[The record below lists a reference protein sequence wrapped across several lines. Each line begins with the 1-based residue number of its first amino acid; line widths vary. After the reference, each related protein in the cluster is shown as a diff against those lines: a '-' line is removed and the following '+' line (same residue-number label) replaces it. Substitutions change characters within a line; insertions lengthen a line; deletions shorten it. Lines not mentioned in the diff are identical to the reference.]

1 MQGIVKGVAALGA
14 VGLVGWCAGC
24 GGAQPP
30 MRAQSDAVAAVRS
43 AEALDAAETPASAY
57 QLELARGEMQQADAL
72 IRQGRMEAARDVLER
87 AKADAELAMA
97 LRREAQAREE
107 AEAAH
112 EHLDTLRTSQE
123 EVTSGGAVPPT
134 PTGSMAPTA
143 PTGAAQTTTT
153 TVTTTATP

>member
-1 MQGIVKGVAALGA
+1 MNVIVKGVAALGV
-14 VGLVGWCAGC
+14 VGLVVAGAGC

-30 MRAQSDAVAAVRS
+30 TRAQSDAVAAVRS
-43 AEALDAAETPASAY
+43 AEALDASATPASAY

-72 IRQGRMEAARDVLER
+72 IRQGRMEQARDVLER

-97 LRREAQAREE
+97 LRREAQARDE
-107 AEAAH
+107 AQDAH

-123 EVTSGGAVPPT
+123 EVTSGGAVPT
-134 PTGSMAPTA
+134 RADSPTGGPS
-143 PTGAAQTTTT
+143 GAAQTTTTT